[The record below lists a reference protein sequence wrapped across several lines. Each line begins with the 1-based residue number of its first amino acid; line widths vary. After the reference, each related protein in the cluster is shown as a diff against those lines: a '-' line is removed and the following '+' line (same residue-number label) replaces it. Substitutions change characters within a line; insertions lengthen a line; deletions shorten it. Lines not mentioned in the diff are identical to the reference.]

1 MNAAVIELTAAGVPT
16 VTACALTGRS
26 RATLHRRAARAA
38 DAVSCASREPAGSPV
53 PAVGGN
59 APLVRARRV
68 TRQSLSDTERE
79 HARALLTCP
88 AYAD

>member
-1 MNAAVIELTAAGVPT
+1 
-16 VTACALTGRS
+16 
-26 RATLHRRAARAA
+26 
-38 DAVSCASREPAGSPV
+38 V